1 MKLVLYNDYQLGV
14 LQNGNVVDAM
24 AALGGMTFRRSHD
37 LMDEVITNWDEV
49 KPRIEAAISGQGGV
63 ALDSVRLRAPVPK
76 PTKLICAAVNYLEY
90 GQRQAARLD
99 AFLKSPTA
107 IIGNGDTCVLPPA
120 PASIF
125 HHEPELAFVI
135 GKTATNV
142 TQEEA
147 LDYVFGYT
155 NFLDMSA
162 RGIPGLWATV
172 SSWAN
177 AGTLSPPWVPPW

>member
-1 MKLVLYNDYQLGV
+1 M
-14 LQNGNVVDAM
+14 
-24 AALGGMTFRRSHD
+24 
-37 LMDEVITNWDEV
+37 
-49 KPRIEAAISGQGGV
+49 KPRIESAISGQGGV
-63 ALDSVRLRAPVPK
+63 AL
-76 PTKLICAAVNYLEY
+76 
-90 GQRQAARLD
+90 GQRTAAGAGAQTHQAYLRCRQLPGVRPAAGGRLD

-125 HHEPELAFVI
+125 HHEPELAFVV

-142 TQEEA
+142 SQDEA

-162 RGIPGLWATV
+162 RESPERWATA
-172 SSWAN
+172 SSWAS
-177 AGTLSPPWVPPW
+177 AGTPSRPWVRRW